1 MTKVQ
6 DTVAACAA
14 AVSGEGTP
22 EAVKVVQKE
31 DRLARMARALSGPAI
46 SGMLIANISILTWGS
61 HFGAWTEASEETRAG
76 YVGMIGV
83 ALAGMLG
90 VALWVTIAGRPS
102 RMEVSAGPASFKI
115 EGASDHNTGGV
126 E

>member
-14 AVSGEGTP
+14 AVTGEGTP
-22 EAVKVVQKE
+22 EAVKVVQRE
-31 DRLARMARALSGPAI
+31 DRLARRARALSGPAI
-46 SGMLIANISILTWGS
+46 SGLLIANVSILTWGK
-61 HFGAWTEASEETRAG
+61 HFGAWTDISEETRAT
-76 YVGMIGV
+76 YVGMVAV

-102 RMEVSAGPASFKI
+102 SMEVSAGPASFKI
-115 EGASDHNTGGV
+115 TGNDGD
-126 E
+126 EE